1 MNDGNNQNTQKN
13 DEDNTVLLND
23 HENENLSHYIA
34 DDYHENMFLESG
46 GYSLS
51 SDEDTQDLLIALQQ
65 GEMSLDEGCDLD
77 GHSERIDIPETA
89 IEKLAD
95 VRAMVEKL
103 SGDVIEDDD
112 PSLDEDEVNE
122 AHLSQDESIPDM
134 EIKDGNDISNVNSEI
149 NTKLSD
155 SISDEIS
162 ANDDATSFSLRD
174 EFSDERNNHSDVEGK
189 LEELEKIKLELE
201 ELERR
206 KLELEED
213 NKNNQQPTMAKTNLA
228 GGLGHAFG
236 SVINGVFSGIGMA
249 LGAGLAGVKQTKDVL
264 SLDSGDASV
273 SNKIEAG
280 AHFHFSPAAQA
291 VNDSFSDELS
301 NDWKKNRID
310 TEFSSLQMDVDSHLR
325 AIDKLKQTEWA
336 QKLNTI
342 EKSGDPE
349 MFAKA
354 PAILNAAKAMTDYI
368 DVDRDLSYFEE
379 HINQRAERLSSML
392 NDSQLD
398 TGRFENIM
406 NKWQEEAKKRLD
418 DLPDAKEKQGII
430 DRIQNVAQNVMA
442 GIRSMFSRNSTMS

>member
-1 MNDGNNQNTQKN
+1 MNDGNNQNKQKN

-51 SDEDTQDLLIALQQ
+51 SDEDTQDLLRALQQ
-65 GEMSLDEGCDLD
+65 GEMSLEEGRGLD

-89 IEKLAD
+89 IEKVAD

-112 PSLDEDEVNE
+112 PSLDEDEVND

-134 EIKDGNDISNVNSEI
+134 EIKDGNDISNDNLEI
-149 NTKLSD
+149 NTTLSD
-155 SISDEIS
+155 SVSEEIS
-162 ANDDATSFSLRD
+162 ANDDVTSAPLSD
-174 EFSDERNNHSDVEGK
+174 EFLDERNNHSDVEGK

-206 KLELEED
+206 KLELEEE
-213 NKNNQQPTMAKTNLA
+213 NKNNQQPAMAKTNLA

-249 LGAGLAGVKQTKDVL
+249 LGSGLAAVKQTKDVL

-291 VNDSFSDELS
+291 VNDSFNDELS
-301 NDWKKNRID
+301 NDWKQNRID

-349 MFAKA
+349 MLAKA
-354 PAILNAAKAMTDYI
+354 PAILNAAKAKTDYI